1 VAQVRQTVL
10 RTRGRA
16 TRDEPLRELSIAQSL
31 ADMATRHATG
41 RPVRKLE
48 VSVGRSLEVDPDL
61 LRLAFSLIATGTAL
75 DGTELQI
82 AVPAGDA
89 LLIDAVEL
97 EGRPSPSAAP
107 GTAARQRRRLAWRR
121 RRT

>member
-1 VAQVRQTVL
+1 VVQVRQTEP

-31 ADMATRHATG
+31 ADVATRHATG
-41 RPVRKLE
+41 RPIRKVE

-61 LRLAFSLIATGTAL
+61 LRLAFSLVATGTAL

-82 AVPAGDA
+82 AVPDGDA

-97 EGRPSPSAAP
+97 EERASPSAAD
-107 GTAARQRRRLAWRR
+107 GRAARLRRQPTWRHRRR
-121 RRT
+121 

>member
-1 VAQVRQTVL
+1 MRQTEL

-31 ADMATRHATG
+31 ADVATRHATG
-41 RPVRKLE
+41 RPIRKVE

-61 LRLAFSLIATGTAL
+61 LRLAFSLVANGTAL

-82 AVPAGDA
+82 AVPDGDE
-89 LLIDAVEL
+89 LLIDALEL
-97 EGRPSPSAAP
+97 EGRASSSAAP
-107 GTAARQRRRLAWRR
+107 GTAARLRRPRAWQRRRR
-121 RRT
+121 

>member
-1 VAQVRQTVL
+1 VRQTEL

-31 ADMATRHATG
+31 ADVAERHATG
-41 RPVRKLE
+41 RPIRKVE

-61 LRLAFSLIATGTAL
+61 LRLAFSLIAHGTAL

-82 AVPAGDA
+82 VVPDGDE
-89 LLIDAVEL
+89 LLIDALEL
-97 EGRPSPSAAP
+97 EERATPSAVD
-107 GTAARQRRRLAWRR
+107 GRAARLHRQRAWRHRRR
-121 RRT
+121 